1 MLHVTAQGNCGEK
14 YHFFQI
20 HCCRQQSV
28 LNKSLRWEAAC

>member
-1 MLHVTAQGNCGEK
+1 MEDMKGF
-14 YHFFQI
+14 FFQI